1 MENSDQLIEQMKL
14 RNIKPKPGWH
24 FTSKTIFFWLVFLIS
39 VLLGAFAF
47 SIILFSIQQL
57 EFDLITHMSHSYLEL
72 LMGLAPLFWI
82 ISLIVFLAIAMIGI
96 KNSKKGYKFSY
107 SKIVVFS
114 ASFSILF
121 GTLFF
126 IGGGA
131 QWLEHA
137 FSVQVE
143 IYESVQDKKIK
154 MWSKPE
160 EGFLSGTIVKVNEQ
174 SIELIDFNDQS
185 WIIDIGQAN
194 VSRAVLIE
202 EGEKIKIIGKATSD
216 SNFQADEIKPW
227 GGQAGKGRGRKTEEG
242 SRKTG
247 VGR

>member
-14 RNIKPKPGWH
+14 RNIKPKPGWY
-24 FTSKTIFFWLVFLIS
+24 FTSKTILFWLVFLIS

-57 EFDLITHMSHSYLEL
+57 EFDLIAHMSHSYLEL

-107 SKIVVFS
+107 SKIVAFS

-131 QWLEHA
+131 QWLENA

-143 IYESVQDKKIK
+143 IYESVQDKKVK
-154 MWSKPE
+154 MWSKPD
-160 EGFLSGTIVKVNEQ
+160 EGFLSGTIVKINEQ
-174 SIELIDFNDQS
+174 SIELNDFNDQS

-202 EGEKIKIIGKATSD
+202 EGEKIKITGEVISAN
-216 SNFQADEIKPW
+216 NFHADDIRPW
-227 GGQAGKGRGRKTEEG
+227 GGQGGRKMGDRRQKTED
-242 SRKTG
+242 
-247 VGR
+247 GR